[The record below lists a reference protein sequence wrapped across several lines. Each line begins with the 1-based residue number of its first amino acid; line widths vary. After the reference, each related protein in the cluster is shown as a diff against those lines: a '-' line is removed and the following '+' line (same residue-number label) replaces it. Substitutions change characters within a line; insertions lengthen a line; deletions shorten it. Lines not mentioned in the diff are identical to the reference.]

1 MSLSLEVEVTAD
13 DARGTVASV
22 PLHLDAMS
30 PGVVVRFIDLSEVHH
45 CETHRSVPASGLV

>member
-13 DARGTVASV
+13 NARGTVASV

-30 PGVVVRFIDLSEVHH
+30 LGVVIRFIDLSEVHR